1 MVRITPAAVLI
12 SGVQRRFFVYK
23 AGIILWSVNNPDNPA
38 ASYATGL
45 FNNGMSGIWAYDAAA
60 IF

>member
-45 FNNGMSGIWAYDAAA
+45 FKNGM
-60 IF
+60 